1 MHVERLR
8 NGPLVVLRDQERLIK
23 VPLAWTTAAPL
34 DPYVLLSAGRSLF
47 RPADLLMIAEL
58 IRVLTE
64 REV

>member
-1 MHVERLR
+1 M
-8 NGPLVVLRDQERLIK
+8 VVLRSKERLVK
-23 VPLAWTTAAPL
+23 LPLAWTSAASL

-47 RPADLLMIAEL
+47 RPADLLMVAEL